1 MVYLLVVW
9 DIVCS
14 CTFMFTQHLY
24 RWQAISGNS
33 DVWTRHV
40 TMLREKKQA
49 CCQWMWQATGLD
61 AAVLECYFF
70 DRKSSSGFNGVILD
84 LSILKYLFLSVC
96 FYMQHLDN
104 LDWMLL
110 HICLVLFGWPPKRC
124 AKARRWMKPT
134 LPLENPWSGGELL
147 VTWMRK
153 ECDWWLVVV
162 VGRIHGSGPLALG

>member
-14 CTFMFTQHLY
+14 CIFMFTQNLY

-33 DVWTRHV
+33 DVWTRHHV
-40 TMLREKKQA
+40 TMLQEKKQA

-84 LSILKYLFLSVC
+84 LSILKYRL
-96 FYMQHLDN
+96 
-104 LDWMLL
+104 LL

-134 LPLENPWSGGELL
+134 LPLKNPWSGGELL
-147 VTWMRK
+147 VAWMRK